1 MTDGPAASA
10 PGSTLWWLIG
20 ACLALA
26 VVLVAVVVVVAPW
39 DDTATGNRQA
49 EVAARG
55 AHVMPFDQ
63 ERTLHRFHA
72 TTTGGA
78 ETVTVRPGAAPDQV
92 GLIRAHLGH
101 EQMLFAAGDFSDPM
115 AIHGHA
121 MPGVASMAGAARSGL
136 LTVTYA
142 TVPGGARL
150 VYRADSPA
158 VVDAVHAWFDAQLRD
173 HAAGATT

>member
-1 MTDGPAASA
+1 M
-10 PGSTLWWLIG
+10 
-20 ACLALA
+20 LAVA
-26 VVLVAVVVVVAPW
+26 GIVVLVFVVGGVFVVRARRN
-39 DDTATGNRQA
+39 DDASALAARQA
-49 EVAARG
+49 QVAQNGAR
-55 AHVMPFDQ
+55 VMPFDQ
-63 ERTLHRFHA
+63 SL
-72 TTTGGA
+72 TTHHFSKTDTGGV
-78 ETVTVRPGAAPDQV
+78 ETVTANNPSDTQQATLVQE
-92 GLIRAHLGH
+92 HLQH
-101 EQMLFAAGDFSDPM
+101 ERDLFATGDFSDPM